1 MIRLK
6 WLKMKAFRS
15 FAEEAFIKFPETGL
29 VLIRGNDNKSGES
42 SGTGKSNVNLAIA
55 YALDFPGQLPATE
68 LQSWLTDEPLQVYL
82 CLGTPQG
89 DVVIGRGKKNVLK
102 IGDQTITGARAISEN
117 FQKVFGQIP
126 EVLAALTYRAQAR
139 GGLFLSKTDSEKKE
153 FLSQLVGLDR
163 FEASVDAAEEEIKN
177 LTRQL
182 PQLEAAL
189 QSEKQALE
197 RKKNNTGQLIFEDD
211 SGVVTVLEDAQR
223 RLEEAKNQHEEAKQA
238 VKVLSSQNIS
248 EGGFNKKMDDL
259 SAVILGLEKD
269 AREVRAQVMPK
280 SELVALRESIIK
292 RIKDLQADDTARKKK
307 EDAAIQDMRQKL
319 TGALSI
325 AASLPHLEKE
335 LHSIEAKIKAV
346 KEDLCPTC
354 GQEWPQDV
362 AMDISKYMEEMA
374 QLKTKIHN
382 IQNVVIPFTITVQR
396 AIAVAQNAFQPHEDI
411 KKLEDLK
418 ARFDDD
424 ISAEAARFEREKLQ
438 ALDML
443 NTKTTTLRAD
453 FENVRREKYKK
464 EMEAEALVSSRLA
477 KVLELGN
484 FIAHARNKIEA
495 IKGGNEWKQREYDRN
510 TQEVLTQEELVIV
523 AQGKL
528 TTLQKSLAQEKD
540 YVEMVGRNGF
550 LGLVFDEI
558 LQEISEE
565 ANTRLGRLPNVSHV
579 TIRFRTESLLQKG
592 TLKKSIVPLVNVGG
606 HEGRLEA
613 ALSGGMKASVH
624 QIVDL
629 ALMDVIQRR
638 TGCMPGWFS
647 MDESGEGQGL
657 VTKESALEVLR
668 SYAQEKLI
676 LVIDH
681 MTEVKESFSQF
692 IDIEFDK
699 STGCSRVV
707 SCPKD

>member
-1 MIRLK
+1 VIRLK

-418 ARFDDD
+418 IRFDDD

-438 ALDML
+438 ALDAL
-443 NTKTTTLRAD
+443 NTKTTALRAD

-699 STGCSRVV
+699 STGHSRVV

>member
-418 ARFDDD
+418 IRFDDD

-438 ALDML
+438 ALDAL
-443 NTKTTTLRAD
+443 NTKTTALRAD

-699 STGCSRVV
+699 STGHSRVV

>member
-1 MIRLK
+1 
-6 WLKMKAFRS
+6 MKAFRS

-418 ARFDDD
+418 IRFDDD

-438 ALDML
+438 ALDAL
-443 NTKTTTLRAD
+443 NTKTTALRAD

-699 STGCSRVV
+699 STGHSRVV